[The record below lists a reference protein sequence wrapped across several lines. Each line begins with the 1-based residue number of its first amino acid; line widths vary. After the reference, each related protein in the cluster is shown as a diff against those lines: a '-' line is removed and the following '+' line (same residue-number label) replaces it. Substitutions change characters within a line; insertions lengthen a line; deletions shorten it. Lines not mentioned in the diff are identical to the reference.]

1 MESYCG
7 NCGAPIQE
15 NYKVCGNCGTPVAQA
30 PQMPQAAYN
39 PYQQPA
45 DMQQKKPANNKIIV
59 IAAAAVV
66 AVIAIIAII
75 AGVAGSGYKKP
86 VKALAQS
93 FEDADFD
100 MLVDCVEKEKVD
112 DFGNKKEMELFFDII
127 YDYIEDECGKGYEV
141 KVEYN
146 DKEKLNKDDIEEF
159 VEDMEDEENIEY
171 DEDDMTKLY
180 VVDVTFTAEGDDGDV
195 VILDGDI
202 YVAKYDGEWIIVEL
216 DMNFECED
224 DVSEYAEK
232 NASKYASRYYELYY

>member
-30 PQMPQAAYN
+30 SQMPQAAYN

-100 MLVDCVEKEKVD
+100 MLVDCVADEFVETIDEDELEFIYKVV
-112 DFGNKKEMELFFDII
+112 
-127 YDYIEDECGKGYEV
+127 YDYLEDECGKGY
-141 KVEYN
+141 KVTVDYN
-146 DKEKLNKDDIEEF
+146 DKKKLDKDDIEDF
-159 VEDMEDEENIEY
+159 VDNMEDAYFIEY
-171 DEDDMTKLY
+171 DEDEMTELY
-180 VVDVTFTAEGDDGDV
+180 ELDITMTAEGDDGSV
-195 VILDGDI
+195 ELLDGEI
-202 YVAKYDGEWIIVEL
+202 SVAKYEDEWVIVEMNLEL
-216 DMNFECED
+216 DCED
-224 DVSEYAEK
+224 DLVDYVEENMDKYAEE
-232 NASKYASRYYELYY
+232 YFDLYY